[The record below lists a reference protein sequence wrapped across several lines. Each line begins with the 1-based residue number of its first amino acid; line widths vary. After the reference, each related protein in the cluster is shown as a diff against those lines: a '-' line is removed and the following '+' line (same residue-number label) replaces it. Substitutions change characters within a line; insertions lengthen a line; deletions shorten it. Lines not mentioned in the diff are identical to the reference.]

1 MPKNNNYDSTLT
13 EKGCAGGF
21 GGIDCRGR
29 STAAKNACSDIRNL
43 RLLSDGTLRSRSGY
57 NHATTL
63 MSEPRAIMTDF
74 KDGEPVLYAL
84 CEDNVICIEPD
95 GSHYT
100 VSYLNTES
108 GDASIFR
115 HGDAIY
121 AIDGYEL
128 YRKLPDEEDF
138 DAVSGYV
145 PLYGDGW
152 DPLIGGKIAEPLNLL
167 SRNFRLRFLTGKDG
181 ADQVAFRLPFI
192 LVNSVRVNGAS
203 VTPASIGIT
212 ATSGDGSPIRASL
225 PPDSEII
232 FGLSLPWD
240 YFHRTDITSCVNAL
254 SVGELSDERI
264 CCFGGTNC
272 GEMFFTRP
280 VTDAQLAESQK
291 FFPSSS
297 SIYFPST
304 SRITFGE
311 GRHPIRSVCR
321 YFNRQLVFTS
331 GDAWVMNWDGKEDDP
346 KVYLPWI
353 RRISPSLGA
362 SDPLATLS
370 FDGGVMTFSGR
381 TFFRWS
387 SSSEIAT
394 RFTALPVSENI
405 APLLP
410 EDTSGKVSGAV
421 DEERGEAWFSFADD
435 SEGRCFVWNYRL
447 EAWYV
452 FTGIYA
458 DRIFRWG
465 KNIAFIRGQELFV
478 FDDSAVCDTDEDSSS
493 PIPVSVTSNWLDFGH
508 PETLKKGVWVMLR
521 HAGSPLTVTLSDSFG
536 CERKTL
542 MGGPG
547 SRSDTPLEGYAE
559 DRIDIGSFRF
569 LRCSVSSDGSSP
581 VTLRSICLAAD

>member
-1 MPKNNNYDSTLT
+1 MPKNNNFDAALT
-13 EKGCAGGF
+13 EKGCVGGF

-29 STAAKNACSDIRNL
+29 ACAAKNALADIRNL

-57 NHATTL
+57 THAAAL
-63 MSEPRAIMTDF
+63 QSEPRAIMTDF
-74 KDGEPVLYAL
+74 EDGEPVLYTL
-84 CEDNVICIEPD
+84 CGDSVFRIEPD
-95 GSHYT
+95 GTNYV

-108 GDASIFR
+108 GDAAIFR

-121 AIDGYEL
+121 AIDGLEL
-128 YRKLPDEEDF
+128 YRKLPDDEDF

-152 DPLIGGKIAEPLNLL
+152 DPLTGGKVAEPLNFL
-167 SRNFRLRFLTGKDG
+167 SRNYRIRFLTGKNG
-181 ADQVAFRLPFI
+181 ADQVAFRLPFA
-192 LVNSVRVNGAS
+192 LVNSVYVNGAS
-203 VTPASIGIT
+203 VTAASVGIT
-212 ATSGDGSPIRASL
+212 SASGDGSPISASL
-225 PPDSEII
+225 PPDSEIV

-240 YFHRTDITSCVNAL
+240 DYHRSDVTSCVSAL

-291 FFPSSS
+291 LFPYSS

-304 SRITFGE
+304 SRVTFGE

-321 YFNRQLVFTS
+321 YYNRQLVFTS

-362 SDPLATLS
+362 SDSLATIS

-394 RFTALPVSENI
+394 RFSALPVSENI
-405 APLLP
+405 AQILP
-410 EDTSGKVSGAV
+410 ENISGKVSGAV
-421 DEERGEAWFSFADD
+421 DEEWGEVLFSFSDD

-447 EAWYV
+447 GAWYV

-465 KNIAFIRGQELFV
+465 KNIAFIRGKDLFV
-478 FDDSAVCDTDEDSSS
+478 FDDSAVCDTDEDGSY
-493 PIPVSVTSNWLDFGH
+493 PIPVNITSDWLDFGH
-508 PETLKKGVWVMLR
+508 PETIKKGVWVMLR
-521 HAGSPLTVTLSDSFG
+521 HGGSPLTVTLSDSFG
-536 CERKTL
+536 CERKAV

-547 SRSDTPLEGYAE
+547 SRSAAPLEGYAE

-581 VTLRSICLAAD
+581 VTLRGLCLAAD